1 MKYDTWPIMTRKI
14 KAITFDLWDT
24 VFIDD
29 SDEPKRRASGRAT
42 KAIERRRLVHEFV
55 NKHSPVSQEI
65 VNAVYDTADAA
76 FRSVWQEQHVTW
88 TVAERLSIILKGLG
102 QTLPVP
108 EMDKLIRHH
117 EEMELE
123 FRPDFIEGV
132 HDAIKAL
139 HKDYKLGVIS
149 DAIFSP
155 GRVLRTLLE
164 GEGLL
169 QYFDI
174 CVFSDEIGHS
184 KPEPVVFQAAFK
196 GFDIEPGELVHIGD
210 REHNDIA
217 GPQSLGAKAI
227 LCTAAIDRVNAGTNA
242 EATFSNYKDLP
253 GIIEKLNQ

>member
-1 MKYDTWPIMTRKI
+1 MTKKI

-29 SDEPKRRASGRAT
+29 SDEPKRKSSGRQT
-42 KAIERRRLVHEFV
+42 KTMERRNLVHKFA
-55 NKHSPVSQEI
+55 NRYSPVSREI

-76 FRSVWQEQHVTW
+76 FRSVWHEQHVTW
-88 TVAERLSIILKGLG
+88 TVPERLTIILNGLG
-102 QTLPVP
+102 QTLPEF
-108 EMDKLIRHH
+108 EMDELIRLH

-123 FRPDFIEGV
+123 FRPDFIPGV

-139 HKDYKLGVIS
+139 HKNYKLGVIS

-164 GEGLL
+164 GESLL
-169 QYFDI
+169 QYFKLF
-174 CVFSDEIGHS
+174 VFSDEIRHS
-184 KPEPVVFQAAFK
+184 KPEPTVFQTSFK

-217 GPQSLGAKAI
+217 GPQALGAKAI
-227 LCTAAIDRVNAGTNA
+227 LCTAAIDRDSANTHA
-242 EATFSNYKDLP
+242 EAIFRNYKDLP
-253 GIIEKLNQ
+253 NIIEQLNR

>member
-1 MKYDTWPIMTRKI
+1 MIRKI

-24 VFIDD
+24 VFVDD
-29 SDEPKRRASGRAT
+29 SDEPKRKASGRAT

-55 NKHSPVSQEI
+55 NRHSRVSHKI

-76 FRSVWQEQHVTW
+76 FRSVWHDQHVTW

-102 QTLPVP
+102 QTLPES
-108 EMDKLIRHH
+108 EMDELIRHH

-123 FRPDFIEGV
+123 FRPDFVAGV
-132 HDAIKAL
+132 HDAIKKL
-139 HKDYKLGVIS
+139 HKNYKLGVIS

-155 GRVLRTLLE
+155 GRALRTLLE

-169 QYFDI
+169 QYFELF
-174 CVFSDEIGHS
+174 VFSDEIRYS
-184 KPEPVVFQAAFK
+184 KPEPVVFQTAFK
-196 GFDIEPGELVHIGD
+196 GFDIEPGELAHIGD

-227 LCTAAIDRVNAGTNA
+227 LCTAAIDRDSVSTHA
-242 EATFSNYKDLP
+242 EATFSNYEDLP
-253 GIIEKLNQ
+253 DIIEKLNQ

>member
-1 MKYDTWPIMTRKI
+1 MTKKI

-29 SDEPKRRASGRAT
+29 SDEPKRKASGRAI
-42 KAIERRRLVHEFV
+42 KAIERRRHVYEFV
-55 NKHSPVSQEI
+55 NKHSRVSQEI
-65 VNAVYDTADAA
+65 VNAVYDTADVA
-76 FRSVWQEQHVTW
+76 FRSVWDEQHVTW
-88 TVAERLSIILKGLG
+88 TVAERLSIIFKGLG
-102 QTLPVP
+102 QTLPDS
-108 EMDKLIRHH
+108 EMGELIRLH

-123 FRPDFIEGV
+123 FRPDFVEGV

-139 HKDYKLGVIS
+139 RKNYRLGVIS

-174 CVFSDEIGHS
+174 FVFSDEIRHS
-184 KPEPVVFQAAFK
+184 KPEPAVFEAAFK
-196 GFDIEPGELVHIGD
+196 GFNIDPGELVHIGD

-217 GPQSLGAKAI
+217 GPQPLGAKAI
-227 LCTAAIDRVNAGTNA
+227 LCTAAIDRDSANTNA
-242 EATFSNYKDLP
+242 EATFSHYKDLP
-253 GIIEKLNQ
+253 DIIEKLNQ

>member
-1 MKYDTWPIMTRKI
+1 MTKRI

-29 SDEPKRRASGRAT
+29 SDEPKRKALGRAT
-42 KAIERRRLVHEFV
+42 KPIERRRHVYKFV
-55 NKHSPVSQEI
+55 NKHSRVSQEI

-76 FRSVWQEQHVTW
+76 FRSVWDEQHVTW
-88 TVAERLSIILKGLG
+88 TVAERLSIIFKGLG
-102 QTLPVP
+102 QTLPES
-108 EMDKLIRHH
+108 EMGELIRLH

-132 HDAIKAL
+132 HDAIKTL
-139 HKDYKLGVIS
+139 HKNYKLGVIS

-155 GRVLRTLLE
+155 GRALRTLLE

-169 QYFDI
+169 KYFDI
-174 CVFSDEIGHS
+174 FVFSDEIRHS
-184 KPEPVVFQAAFK
+184 KPEPVVFETAFK
-196 GFDIEPGELVHIGD
+196 GFDVKPGELVHIGD

-217 GPQSLGAKAI
+217 GPHHLGAKAI
-227 LCTAAIDRVNAGTNA
+227 LCTAAIDRDSANTNA

-253 GIIEKLNQ
+253 DIIEKLNQ